1 MKKFTY
7 EYLGNSYEQPLRE
20 VVVDDDLDEEDFHN
34 LPNS

>member
-7 EYLGNSYEQPLRE
+7 EYLGNSNEQPLRE

-34 LPNS
+34 HPNS